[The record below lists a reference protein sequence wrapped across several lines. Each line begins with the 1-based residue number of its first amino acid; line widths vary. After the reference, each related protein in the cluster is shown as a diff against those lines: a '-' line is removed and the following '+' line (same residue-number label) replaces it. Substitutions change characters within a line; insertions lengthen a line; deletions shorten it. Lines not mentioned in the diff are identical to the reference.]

1 MCRLFYKNQHN
12 VSNSSKHNILLRQA
26 GKEVGFKELFL
37 IYTQFSHKMEIFRIV
52 WSIPWGPLWAPKPS
66 NWKHEENAKYLSR
79 IQDIMVFVFTPKCR
93 INMND
98 FIFVSAKS
106 KNYVRGETE
115 WIDFYYIIINSLW
128 FVSLYIF
135 HLQSFWNKHTLYL
148 QRKWNDSNQHRKH
161 F

>member
-26 GKEVGFKELFL
+26 GKEVGFKDLFL
-37 IYTQFSHKMEIFRIV
+37 FTLSFHIK
-52 WSIPWGPLWAPKPS
+52 W
-66 NWKHEENAKYLSR
+66 KYLEYFDQYPEDLYGLLNLVIGNMR
-79 IQDIMVFVFTPKCR
+79 KMQNVYLVFVFTPKCR

-115 WIDFYYIIINSLW
+115 
-128 FVSLYIF
+128 
-135 HLQSFWNKHTLYL
+135 
-148 QRKWNDSNQHRKH
+148 
-161 F
+161 

>member
-12 VSNSSKHNILLRQA
+12 VSNSSKHNIRLRRA
-26 GKEVGFKELFL
+26 GKEVGFKDLFS
-37 IYTQFSHKMEIFRIV
+37 IYTQFSHKMEIFRIL
-52 WSIPWGPLWAPKPS
+52 WSIPWGPLSAPKPS
-66 NWKHEENAKYLSR
+66 NWKHEENANCLSR

-115 WIDFYYIIINSLW
+115 WIDFYYIMI
-128 FVSLYIF
+128 
-135 HLQSFWNKHTLYL
+135 TLYDL
-148 QRKWNDSNQHRKH
+148 FRCKINLLYLWLVCELYFSSTIFLK
-161 F
+161 

>member
-12 VSNSSKHNILLRQA
+12 VSHSSKHNILLRQA
-26 GKEVGFKELFL
+26 GKEVGFKDLFL
-37 IYTQFSHKMEIFRIV
+37 IYTQFSHKMEIFRIL

-66 NWKHEENAKYLSR
+66 NWKHEENAKCLSR

-106 KNYVRGETE
+106 KNYVRCETD
-115 WIDFYYIIINSLW
+115 WFDYYTLWLILYDLPSYFYSYSIFFNYNLFAINILCI
-128 FVSLYIF
+128 Y
-135 HLQSFWNKHTLYL
+135 K
-148 QRKWNDSNQHRKH
+148 
-161 F
+161 